1 MEPSDNT
8 GDKVTPTSSFFNGA
22 TILAHLV
29 IVVQVLVSAGTYPFL
44 PPMVPSRFDLS
55 GQVYG
60 YMPKLV
66 YATLL
71 PGISIVL
78 FLVLRFVTQI
88 GPILGYRNQRRAN
101 TQVVNLI
108 LVGCLLFI
116 LVIQLLTTAYALG
129 AKVDVSLVVC
139 LAVSVLLMF
148 LGNYLGKLRRNFW
161 IGIRTPW
168 TLASDI
174 VWERTHRLGGWLFV
188 LVGFIGLITAFF
200 PPLRFYGLFVPLI
213 LVVVILVV
221 YSYIIYQRY
230 TVEGKEPLSPP
241 FDGRDG
247 ADVTD

>member
-22 TILAHLV
+22 TILALLI

-66 YATLL
+66 YAILL

-78 FLVLRFVTQI
+78 FLILRFITQI
-88 GPILGYRNQRRAN
+88 GPNLGYRNQSRAN
-101 TQVVNLI
+101 TQIVNLI
-108 LVGCLLFI
+108 LVGVLLFN
-116 LVIQLLTTAYALG
+116 LVIQLLITSYALG
-129 AKVDVSLVVC
+129 AHVDVSLVVC
-139 LAVSVLLMF
+139 LAVSVLILF

-161 IGIRTPW
+161 AGIRTPW

-174 VWERTHRLGGWLFV
+174 APQNLLYRHRPERDFYQSGAPGLCSLDLFLLRSLYSIERTRRCYE
-188 LVGFIGLITAFF
+188 
-200 PPLRFYGLFVPLI
+200 RF
-213 LVVVILVV
+213 
-221 YSYIIYQRY
+221 
-230 TVEGKEPLSPP
+230 
-241 FDGRDG
+241 
-247 ADVTD
+247 